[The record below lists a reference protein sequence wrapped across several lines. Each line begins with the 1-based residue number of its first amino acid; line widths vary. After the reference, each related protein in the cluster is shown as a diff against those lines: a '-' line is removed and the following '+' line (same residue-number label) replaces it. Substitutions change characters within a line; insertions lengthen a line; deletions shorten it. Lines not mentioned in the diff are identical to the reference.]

1 MVAISDNSWAASPMQ
16 PQRETEA
23 PAAPMQA
30 HAPNRPPLPSR
41 LVAQLPNG
49 VNLELECTGQ
59 DCALLKTMIDAL
71 RGS

>member
-1 MVAISDNSWAASPMQ
+1 
-16 PQRETEA
+16 
-23 PAAPMQA
+23 MQA